1 MLSAHNVSVKR
12 QDRLLLDR
20 ISLDVQPGE
29 VWTILGPNGAGK
41 STLLSC
47 LSGDLVPDSGEVR
60 LAGRDPARMPPQH
73 LAHIRS
79 VMAQSTDVGF
89 SFPAQEVVALGLY
102 THGGSWRMGDR
113 HTDSLQAA
121 MAVTEVL
128 HLADRPYPVLSGG
141 EKRRVQLARVLLQLR
156 LSETRPQVLFLDE
169 PTAGL
174 DIKHALSV
182 VDLARKLAR
191 EENYAVVI
199 VLHDFNL
206 ATRCAD
212 QVLILK
218 DGAQI
223 AQGRLDRALTPSV
236 IRQAFEVRADYVT
249 GALNADRHLVFA
261 PLEIG

>member
-1 MLSAHNVSVKR
+1 MLSAHRVSVKR
-12 QDRLLLDR
+12 QDRVLLDR
-20 ISLDVQPGE
+20 ISLKVRPGE
-29 VWTILGPNGAGK
+29 VWAILGPNGAGK

-47 LSGDLVPDSGEVR
+47 LSGDLAPDSGEVR
-60 LAGRDPARMPPQH
+60 LAGRDPAGLPPQQ

-89 SFPAQEVVALGLY
+89 SFPAKEVVALGLY
-102 THGGSWRMGDR
+102 THGGSWRVRDR
-113 HTDSLQAA
+113 HKNSLQAA
-121 MAVTEVL
+121 MAATEVL

-174 DIKHALSV
+174 DVKHALSV
-182 VDLARKLAR
+182 VDLARKLAG
-191 EENYAVVI
+191 EEDYAVVI

-223 AQGRLDRALTPSV
+223 AQGSVKKALTPSV
-236 IRQAFEVRADYVT
+236 IERAFEVRAGYATSDFS
-249 GALNADRHLVFA
+249 ADRHLVLA
-261 PLEIG
+261 PLEG